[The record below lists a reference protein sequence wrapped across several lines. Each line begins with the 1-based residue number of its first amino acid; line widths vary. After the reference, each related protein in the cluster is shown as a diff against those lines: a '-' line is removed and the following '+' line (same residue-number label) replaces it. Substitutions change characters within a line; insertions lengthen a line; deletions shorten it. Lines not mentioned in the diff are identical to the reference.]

1 VLLEDLKGLVQLLWG
16 AEPRPALFPDLA
28 GLHPVVNVPGYDVVK
43 EVLGAL
49 EVDQLERAVHP
60 QGVGFQVGAPCRW
73 YSLFSGACN
82 VIVLCY
88 IAQQMSDQLQHLK
101 QAFKDLR
108 QALEAAES
116 ALIEFEETL
125 GGEEGAPDRPQGQ
138 ISMELLSIPEVC
150 QELGMGKSWVYRRLK
165 SGEIPS
171 IKLGHNIKVKRQDLN
186 QYLES
191 QHSEPSG
198 E

>member
-1 VLLEDLKGLVQLLWG
+1 
-16 AEPRPALFPDLA
+16 
-28 GLHPVVNVPGYDVVK
+28 
-43 EVLGAL
+43 
-49 EVDQLERAVHP
+49 
-60 QGVGFQVGAPCRW
+60 
-73 YSLFSGACN
+73 
-82 VIVLCY
+82 
-88 IAQQMSDQLQHLK
+88 MSDQPEQLK
-101 QAFKDLR
+101 QAFEDLR
-108 QALEAAES
+108 QALEGAES

-125 GGEEGAPDRPQGQ
+125 GGEEAPDRPQGQ

-171 IKLGHNIKVKRQDLN
+171 IKLGHNIKVKREDLH

-191 QHSEPSG
+191 QHYAPSG

>member
-1 VLLEDLKGLVQLLWG
+1 MKGIIWYI
-16 AEPRPALFPDLA
+16 
-28 GLHPVVNVPGYDVVK
+28 VP
-43 EVLGAL
+43 
-49 EVDQLERAVHP
+49 
-60 QGVGFQVGAPCRW
+60 
-73 YSLFSGACN
+73 
-82 VIVLCY
+82 
-88 IAQQMSDQLQHLK
+88 QMSKQLQQLK

-125 GGEEGAPDRPQGQ
+125 GGEEEAPDRPQGQ
-138 ISMELLSIPEVC
+138 TSMELLSIPEVC

-171 IKLGHNIKVKRQDLN
+171 VKLGHNIKVKRQDLN
-186 QYLES
+186 QYIES
-191 QHSEPSG
+191 QYSEPSG

>member
-1 VLLEDLKGLVQLLWG
+1 MERILW
-16 AEPRPALFPDLA
+16 
-28 GLHPVVNVPGYDVVK
+28 
-43 EVLGAL
+43 
-49 EVDQLERAVHP
+49 
-60 QGVGFQVGAPCRW
+60 
-73 YSLFSGACN
+73 
-82 VIVLCY
+82 Y

-125 GGEEGAPDRPQGQ
+125 EGGEEEAPDRPQGQ

-171 IKLGHNIKVKRQDLN
+171 IKLGHNIKVKRQDLEG
-186 QYLES
+186 YLES
-191 QHSEPSG
+191 QRYQPSG
-198 E
+198 K